1 MSDMGNTNTSPDMV
15 QLSSVIRVI
24 TNNANCFKNEKAL
37 ANIVAEINSLT
48 KYDLKPVADNITNNN
63 TTVNVIAEDDKVRDF
78 LIGLKSS
85 LGKGKRW

>member
-1 MSDMGNTNTSPDMV
+1 MDDKTNISPDMV
-15 QLSSVIRVI
+15 QLASVLRVI

-37 ANIVAEINSLT
+37 AQIVGNMNSLQ

-63 TTVNVIAEDDKVRDF
+63 TTINVIAEDDKVRDF

-85 LGKGKRW
+85 LNKGKRSW